1 LLALKLKTRDG
12 DEEKDVRLTK
22 ELGQC
27 NAATLVA
34 LSWRTAEDAIAG
46 ILTTTIA
53 LRLLWAQN
61 VS

>member
-12 DEEKDVRLTK
+12 DEEKDVRQTK

-34 LSWRTAEDAIAG
+34 LS
-46 ILTTTIA
+46 
-53 LRLLWAQN
+53 
-61 VS
+61 